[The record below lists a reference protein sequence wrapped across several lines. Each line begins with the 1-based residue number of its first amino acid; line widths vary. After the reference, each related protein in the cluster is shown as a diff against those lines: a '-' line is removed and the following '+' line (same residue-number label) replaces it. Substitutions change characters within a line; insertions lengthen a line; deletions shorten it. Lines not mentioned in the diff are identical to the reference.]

1 MLCCVAVVCC
11 RSGVSSVYSGVCCSG
26 DHEGLW
32 VGDGGGCGGRGG
44 VCQVVGWLAGHQF
57 I

>member
-26 DHEGLW
+26 DHEG
-32 VGDGGGCGGRGG
+32 
-44 VCQVVGWLAGHQF
+44 
-57 I
+57 